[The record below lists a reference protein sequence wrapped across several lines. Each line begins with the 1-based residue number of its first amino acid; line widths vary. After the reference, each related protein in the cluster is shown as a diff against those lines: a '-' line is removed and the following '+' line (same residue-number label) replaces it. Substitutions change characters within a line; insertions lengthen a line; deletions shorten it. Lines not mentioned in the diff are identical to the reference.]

1 MPESAHLE
9 KPLAIIGEEDAV
21 LGFQALGFKVYPVR
35 NLTQATKADISN
47 GVYPVKDPQEFKA
60 ALDEVMVLRP
70 AVCLVQD
77 NIYRAQE
84 AQINAYKNLAVP
96 VFIPFTKDA
105 KTNLLDELVKGI
117 RLKATGTF

>member
-21 LGFQALGFKVYPVR
+21 LGFQALGFKVYPV
-35 NLTQATKADISN
+35 
-47 GVYPVKDPQEFKA
+47 KDPQEFKV
-60 ALDEVMVLRP
+60 ALDEVMALRP

-84 AQINAYKNLAVP
+84 AQINSYKNLALP

-105 KTNLLDELVKGI
+105 KTDLLEKMIKDI
-117 RLKATGTF
+117 RLKAIGTF